1 MHRYDLHKDAHCM
14 AEASWFALSLRKWDL
29 LKRRMLMMMMRM
41 MMMLQLVFVGV
52 SGGY

>member
-1 MHRYDLHKDAHCM
+1 MVRYDLHKDAHCM

-29 LKRRMLMMMMRM
+29 LKRRMLMMMM
-41 MMMLQLVFVGV
+41 MMLQLVFVGV